1 MRYSPEEKD
10 VALSILDEQAGDF
23 KQASV
28 KSGIPVESLRRWAKQ
43 RQIQQ
48 TENALAALDHNLEIL
63 RERASGQDDDAEE
76 IPLVV
81 IRKQMLSSA
90 FTLAISL
97 RAGLEET
104 PLNHR
109 ANALNQL
116 VDKIL
121 RMAELLPENSEQVI
135 RIEYLDP
142 DGSIHSTPYWARE
155 NSEA

>member
-1 MRYSPEEKD
+1 MRYSQEEKD
-10 VALSILDEQAGDF
+10 VALSIFDEQAGVF

-28 KSGIPVESLRRWAKQ
+28 KSGIPVESLRRWVKQ

-48 TENALAALDHNLEIL
+48 TENAMAALDHNLEIL
-63 RERASGQDDDAEE
+63 RERANRQDDGTEE
-76 IPLVV
+76 IPLVMV
-81 IRKQMLSSA
+81 RQQMLSSA
-90 FTLAISL
+90 LTLAISL

-104 PLNHR
+104 PWNHR

-121 RMAELLPENSEQVI
+121 KMAELLPENSGQVI

-155 NSEA
+155 NSDA